1 MSVIATARTMR
12 RLSRSQ
18 WLDSDGIRALQ
29 TRKLRALVDH
39 AYATVPYYRTL
50 FDGAGV
56 TPEDIRAPEDLSRLP
71 VTTKATLLDLPP
83 DQIVSSAF
91 PAERLISETTSGSTG
106 RPFTMRF
113 DRPFQRAR
121 NALFLRALTTAGYR
135 LGKRLM
141 LITADAG
148 KPSRRWLGW
157 RYASIEDAPEQL
169 LAQLNAF
176 RPDVLYGCMTPLR
189 QLASLIVESGTHAHR
204 PSAVISTAEA
214 LDDRTRRLL
223 KQAFDAAVH
232 DVYGLTEMGLVAWE
246 CGAHDGYHLA
256 EDTTIVEFTPTDDG
270 QHESL
275 VMTNLELMG
284 MPLIRYQTG
293 DLGVPGPA
301 GTCSCGRSLRRLSR
315 VEGRLLDSVLLADG
329 RTISPYRFTLAI
341 EQVPG
346 ISRYQVLQNDI
357 DRFVVRAESDGADNA
372 ATSARLTAIIADLVG
387 PNAAVE
393 VRYEDNLDPPAGRKF
408 RVVESRLTQTTPA

>member
-1 MSVIATARTMR
+1 MSIVATARTMH
-12 RLSRSQ
+12 RLNRSQ
-18 WLDSDGIRALQ
+18 WLDADSIRALQ
-29 TRKLRALVDH
+29 TRKLKDLLNH

-50 FDGAGV
+50 FDDTGL
-56 TPEDIRAPEDLSRLP
+56 TPDDIRSPEDLTRLP

-91 PAERLISETTSGSTG
+91 PPGSLISETTSGSTG

-113 DRPFQRAR
+113 DKPFQRAR
-121 NALFLRALTTAGYR
+121 NALFMRALTTAGYR

-157 RYASIEDAPEQL
+157 RYASIEDAPERL
-169 LAQLNAF
+169 LGQLNAF
-176 RPDVLYGCMTPLR
+176 RPNVLYGCMTPLR
-189 QLASLIVESGTHAHR
+189 QLASLIVESGADAHR
-204 PSAVISTAEA
+204 PGAVISTAEA

-223 KQAFDAAVH
+223 KQAFGADIY

-246 CGAHDGYHLA
+246 CAQHEGYHLA

-270 QHESL
+270 QHHSL

-293 DLGVPGPA
+293 DLGVPGPT
-301 GTCSCGRSLRRLSR
+301 GTCGCGRSLKRLSR

-346 ISRYQVLQNDI
+346 ISRYQVLQDDI
-357 DRFVVRAESDGADNA
+357 DRFVVRAQSDYGDHTE
-372 ATSARLTAIIADLVG
+372 TSARLTAIIADLAG
-387 PNAAVE
+387 PNATVE
-393 VRYEDNLDPPAGRKF
+393 IRYEDDLDPPAGRKF
-408 RVVESRLTQTTPA
+408 RVVESRLARTVSA